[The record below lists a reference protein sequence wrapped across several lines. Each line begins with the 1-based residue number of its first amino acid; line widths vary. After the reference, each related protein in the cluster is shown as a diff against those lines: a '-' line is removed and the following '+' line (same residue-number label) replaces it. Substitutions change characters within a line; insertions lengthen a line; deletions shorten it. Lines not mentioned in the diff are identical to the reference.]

1 MINFYDF
8 YITTDTEATYNNIV
22 SNPSVF
28 IPDSLAQW
36 NLIKN
41 DLGYDPALVEK
52 VDSVVSAFQ
61 WKFDDEHLD
70 FAFLSHNNGSENDL
84 EQYSRMLAIAK
95 YDSIEISNNEGEQH
109 TIKDLYV
116 YFYFVLNQ
124 SHQQDENKKYVF
136 LYDVLMARGKMNMLE
151 VQNRYIFSHYLEGSG
166 CCFGDTT
173 LHDLVTKIGTG
184 DYDENEI
191 KLLLL
196 SFDSYLSHES
206 LEGIPYRHL
215 EYVNKTISSST
226 VLSVRKIHVMHQ
238 GLNNSAITS
247 FVRSMVND
255 TEFDWKQLSIH
266 VGDFVEVFPN
276 DYLYKCVFDHLLIH
290 KDLVQYMMY
299 AKDEPNTSYIMENA
313 NEVEAL
319 NFHKR
324 FYFKG
329 NYHKVEIDLPTGIE
343 NLEEEQR
350 IFIRNIM
357 AIREDA
363 LTTICNLFASVIT
376 YHMSVLE

>member
-1 MINFYDF
+1 MIDFYDF

-84 EQYSRMLAIAK
+84 EQYSRMLTIAK
-95 YDSIEISNNEGEQH
+95 YDSIDISNNEGEHH

-247 FVRSMVND
+247 CVRAVVND

-276 DYLYKCVFDHLLIH
+276 DYLYKCVFDRLLIH
-290 KDLVQYMMY
+290 KELVQYMMY
-299 AKDEPNTSYIMENA
+299 AKDEPNASYIMENA

-350 IFIRNIM
+350 TFIRNTM

-363 LTTICNLFASVIT
+363 LITICNLFASVIT

>member
-1 MINFYDF
+1 MIDFYDF

-84 EQYSRMLAIAK
+84 EQYSRMLTIAK
-95 YDSIEISNNEGEQH
+95 YDSIDISNNEGEHH

-196 SFDSYLSHES
+196 SFDSYLSHE
-206 LEGIPYRHL
+206 
-215 EYVNKTISSST
+215 
-226 VLSVRKIHVMHQ
+226 
-238 GLNNSAITS
+238 
-247 FVRSMVND
+247 
-255 TEFDWKQLSIH
+255 
-266 VGDFVEVFPN
+266 
-276 DYLYKCVFDHLLIH
+276 
-290 KDLVQYMMY
+290 
-299 AKDEPNTSYIMENA
+299 
-313 NEVEAL
+313 
-319 NFHKR
+319 
-324 FYFKG
+324 
-329 NYHKVEIDLPTGIE
+329 
-343 NLEEEQR
+343 
-350 IFIRNIM
+350 
-357 AIREDA
+357 
-363 LTTICNLFASVIT
+363 
-376 YHMSVLE
+376 